1 MLPPTESKSSG
12 QLTLPDSPRVE
23 NVADLVH
30 VEWGRR
36 WAALDDCTQKWANDV
51 SHCFNLTPSHTAA
64 VFIFLTTQNTYKKE
78 WEGGGKTQMTW
89 SLVERKKSSPKHPPP
104 FARHTQ
110 LYSQQEFCSNL
121 FSLCVCRQEKLC
133 FVSGLYFQL
142 MKTDECIE
150 RVHLVHPRDRLNH
163 PHHQA
168 SLFFSLDPTNT
179 VICW

>member
-1 MLPPTESKSSG
+1 MLQIWSTLNEAGDGQHSMIVHKNGQMMWVTVSTWHPHTQQQFLFSWQHKTHTKKS
-12 QLTLPDSPRVE
+12 E
-23 NVADLVH
+23 
-30 VEWGRR
+30 RR
-36 WAALDDCTQKWANDV
+36 
-51 SHCFNLTPSHTAA
+51 
-64 VFIFLTTQNTYKKE
+64 
-78 WEGGGKTQMTW
+78 GGKTQMTW